1 MKVVTGATGYIGSVL
16 ARALIHRDGA
26 GSVRGVFHERRPPLD
41 ASGIEWV
48 WGDVLNPD
56 SLVAAFRDAD
66 VVYHL
71 ASLVS
76 IDPRMAEAVRATTI
90 VGTRNVVGAALECRV
105 RRLIHFSS
113 IHAYR
118 QWPLDVMLDEARDRA
133 GGVSHTVY
141 DQAKTRAE
149 REVQSGIER
158 GLDAVIVN
166 PTGVIGP
173 YDAEPSYLGQFF
185 LDTHRRR
192 LPILVTGGFD
202 SVDVRD
208 VVQAALV
215 AETRGRCGQNYI
227 LSGGWRTTVEF
238 ARLCQAVTGV
248 SPPRLVCPIAVARAW
263 APLQVAWDRMRGRRP
278 RYTADALNILEK
290 SNRRVSSAKAH
301 HELGFDPRPAEDSV
315 RDAYLWFQDSGM
327 LAG

>member
-1 MKVVTGATGYIGSVL
+1 M
-16 ARALIHRDGA
+16 
-26 GSVRGVFHERRPPLD
+26 
-41 ASGIEWV
+41 
-48 WGDVLNPD
+48 NPD
-56 SLVAAFRDAD
+56 SLVAAFQNAD

-71 ASLVS
+71 ASLLS
-76 IDPRMAEAVRATTI
+76 MDPRLAEAVTATTV
-90 VGTRNVVGAALECRV
+90 VGTRNVVGASLECRV

-118 QWPLDVMLDEARDRA
+118 QWPLDVMLDEARDRD
-133 GGVSHTVY
+133 GVSHTAY
-141 DQAKTRAE
+141 DQAKTLAE

-173 YDAEPSYLGQFF
+173 HDAEPSHLGQFF
-185 LDTHRRR
+185 LDIHRRR

-208 VVQAALV
+208 VVQATPV
-215 AETRGRCGQNYI
+215 AETRGRCGENYI
-227 LSGGWRTTVEF
+227 LSGGWRTTVEL

-263 APLQVAWDRMRGRRP
+263 APFQVAWDRMRGRRP

-290 SNRRVSSAKAH
+290 SNRRVSSAKAR